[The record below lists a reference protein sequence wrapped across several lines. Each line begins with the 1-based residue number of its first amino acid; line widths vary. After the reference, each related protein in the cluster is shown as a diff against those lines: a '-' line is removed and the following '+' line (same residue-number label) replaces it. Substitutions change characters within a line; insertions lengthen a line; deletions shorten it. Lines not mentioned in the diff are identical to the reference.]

1 MANTIS
7 RRNILKAG
15 AAMGVIG
22 ASQSLFPRWMPKM
35 AFSDVKARGNAPK
48 HDTLVCV
55 FLRGGMD
62 GLSAVI
68 PFGEGKNY
76 YDVRPT
82 IAVAE
87 PNSGNNSAVDLDG
100 FFGLHPALSPLK
112 EIYDEEDLL
121 IVHATGSIDPTRSH
135 FDAMQFM
142 EYGVQ
147 GDKSINTGWLGR
159 YLKTAAW
166 QNESP
171 FRAVGM
177 GEILQDSLRGPVLPL
192 SLKSIADFHFKG
204 RANQMRQLRQSLL
217 ELYSTQSSADAV
229 GAQAKLVF
237 ETVDTLKTMQ
247 AQRYQP
253 ASGAEYPDDEFGMG
267 LQQVAQLI
275 KANVGLEVACVD
287 YDGWDTHENQGTNG
301 GEYAS
306 AVETLGRGLHAF
318 YTDLQAE
325 MGNITLVTMSEF
337 GRRVVENGSQGT
349 DHGHGNFMFAMGGG
363 VKGKQVFTDWPTLA
377 PNALDEGDL
386 AITIDYRHVLA
397 ELLQKRG
404 GNSAIDEIF
413 PKFEARSL
421 GLFKAI

>member
-1 MANTIS
+1 MMNTIS

-15 AAMGVIG
+15 AALSVLG

-35 AFSDVKARGNAPK
+35 AFADVNAQGQIPQ

-62 GLSAVI
+62 GLSAVV

-76 YDVRPT
+76 YDARPT

-87 PNSGNNSAVDLDG
+87 PGSGDNAAVNLDG

-121 IVHATGSIDPTRSH
+121 IVHAAGSIDPTRSH

-142 EYGVQ
+142 EYGIP
-147 GDKSINTGWLGR
+147 GDKSIHTGWIGR
-159 YLKTAAW
+159 HLKTAAW

-177 GEILQDSLRGPVLPL
+177 GTILQNSLRGPVSPL

-204 RANQMRQLRQSLL
+204 RANQTRQLSQSLAG
-217 ELYSTQSSADAV
+217 LYGTQSPTDELGV
-229 GAQAKLVF
+229 QAKLVF
-237 ETVDTLKTMQ
+237 ETINTLQTMQ
-247 AQRYQP
+247 TQSYQP
-253 ASGAEYPDDEFGMG
+253 ASGANYPDDEFGMG

-275 KANVGLEVACVD
+275 KANVGLEVACID
-287 YDGWDTHENQGTNG
+287 YGGWDTHENQGTNG

-306 AVETLGRGLHAF
+306 MVETLGRGLHAF
-318 YTDLQAE
+318 YADLQAE
-325 MGNITLVTMSEF
+325 MGHVTLITMSEF
-337 GRRVVENGSQGT
+337 GRRVAENGSRGT

-363 VKGKQVFTDWPTLA
+363 VKGKQVYTDWPTLA
-377 PNALDEGDL
+377 SSALDNGDL
-386 AITIDYRHVLA
+386 AITTDYRHVLA
-397 ELLQKRG
+397 ELLQKRT
-404 GNSAIDEIF
+404 GNLAMDEVF
-413 PKFEARSL
+413 PNFNAQSL
-421 GLFKAI
+421 GLFEAI